1 LEPIRPLAFSAC
13 PVGDFKNN
21 PRRKIMEERKAAVT
35 LRGNPL
41 TLVGNEIKAGA
52 NAPDVELLDNEL
64 KPVKISAFKGKVV
77 VVSAVPSLD
86 TPTCDM
92 ETRRFNTEAAK
103 LGNNVVILTISTDLP
118 FAQKRWCGAAG
129 VDRVKTLSDH
139 REAAFGQ
146 AYGVLIKELRLL
158 ARSIFV
164 VDKNGVIQ
172 YVQHVKEVAQEPDY
186 DAVIAAVKKL
196 I

>member
-1 LEPIRPLAFSAC
+1 
-13 PVGDFKNN
+13 
-21 PRRKIMEERKAAVT
+21 MEERKAAVT

-41 TLVGNEIKAGA
+41 TLVGSEIKVGA

-103 LGNNVVILTISTDLP
+103 LGDNVVILTISTDLP

-139 REAAFGQ
+139 REAAFGL

-164 VDKNGVIQ
+164 VDPNGVIR
-172 YVQHVKEVAQEPDY
+172 YVQHVQEIAQEPDY

-196 I
+196 V